1 MFHGLKDWALL
12 PGALNDTW
20 LWIDNDLTLITVPKA
35 AHWVHWEAA
44 DLVTKNMVRW
54 LTQ

>member
-20 LWIDNDLTLITVPKA
+20 LWIDNNLTLVTVPNA
-35 AHWVHWEAA
+35 SHWVHWDAA